1 MAEDKK
7 WIQSAIKHP
16 GAFTKKAEAAGK
28 TVKEYAAEVSA
39 NPEKHDEKTV
49 RQANL
54 AKTLSKLRKKKE
66 Q

>member
-7 WIQSAIKHP
+7 WIQGAIKHP

>member
-7 WIQSAIKHP
+7 WIQGAIKHP

-28 TVKEYAAEVSA
+28 SVKEYAAEVSA

>member
-7 WIQSAIKHP
+7 WIQGAIKHP

-28 TVKEYAAEVSA
+28 SVKEYAAEVSA
-39 NPEKHDEKTV
+39 NPKEHDEKTV